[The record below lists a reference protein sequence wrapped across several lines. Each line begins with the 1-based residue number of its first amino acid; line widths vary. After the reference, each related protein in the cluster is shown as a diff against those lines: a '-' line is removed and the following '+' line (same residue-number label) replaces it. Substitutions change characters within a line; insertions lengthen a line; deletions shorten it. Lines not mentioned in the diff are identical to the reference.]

1 MKPIFLIFFSLI
13 IQFLLTN
20 IFCEEDAKQ
29 NSTDQT
35 EYDLTKIYKFNCTNS
50 QIDCS
55 GNGICSDDGL
65 KCECNTGYQT
75 FYENYEDYLMNKPRC
90 NYKSKYQI
98 KALLFSIFLS
108 FGSAHFY
115 TGHTLIGSIQ
125 LCFFTFVFFFNFIY
139 AAELSIKHIKKLNRN
154 ELKKSF
160 NIIVIMIITLFL
172 FFFWYL
178 FDLIMFYL
186 NIYKDSNN
194 AKLYSY

>member
-55 GNGICSDDGL
+55 GNGICSEDGL

>member
-1 MKPIFLIFFSLI
+1 MKKIFLIFFSLI

-20 IFCEEDAKQ
+20 IFCEEDTKQ

-55 GNGICSDDGL
+55 GNGICSEDGL

>member
-1 MKPIFLIFFSLI
+1 MKQIFLIFFSLI

-55 GNGICSDDGL
+55 GNGICSEDGL
-65 KCECNTGYQT
+65 KCECNIGFQT

>member
-55 GNGICSDDGL
+55 GNGICSEDGL
-65 KCECNTGYQT
+65 KCECNIGFQT

-186 NIYKDSNN
+186 NIYNDSNN

>member
-1 MKPIFLIFFSLI
+1 MKFLFFYII
-13 IQFLLTN
+13 IQILLNN
-20 IFCEEDAKQ
+20 IFCEDE
-29 NSTDQT
+29 TDQNIT
-35 EYDLTKIYKFNCTNS
+35 DDAGYDLSKLYKFNCTDS
-50 QIDCS
+50 LIDCS
-55 GNGICSDDGL
+55 GNGICSEDGL

-98 KALLFSIFLS
+98 KALLLSLFLS

-115 TGHTLIGSIQ
+115 LGHTFIGFIQ
-125 LCFFTFVFFFNFIY
+125 FCFFVFVFLFNIICT
-139 AAELSIKHIKKLNRN
+139 AKLSITHLKKLQRD

-160 NIIVIMIITLFL
+160 NSIIIMLITLVL

-178 FDLIMFYL
+178 FDIIMIYL
-186 NIYKDSNN
+186 NVYKDSNN